1 MKYLVVSDIHGDLT
15 GAEALKAAVEQ
26 ILPDRI
32 LCLGDILYHGPRND
46 LPENYAPKK
55 VIPIM
60 NALQDQIIAVRGNCE
75 AEVDQMVLTF
85 PCMADYNVVPFG
97 TQNIFM
103 SHGHIYGPDHL
114 PSLKE
119 NDIFLSGHTH
129 IPTAE
134 KKDGIYLLNPGSIS
148 IPKGGHPRT
157 YAVLDEAGFTIY
169 TTDGTVYMQ
178 IQFER
183 A

>member
-1 MKYLVVSDIHGDLT
+1 MKYLVISDIHGDLT
-15 GAEALKAAVEQ
+15 GAEILQKAVEQ
-26 ILPDRI
+26 LQPDRI

-60 NALQDQIIAVRGNCE
+60 NALKDRIIAVRGNCE
-75 AEVDQMVLTF
+75 AEVDQMVLAF
-85 PCMADYNVVPFG
+85 PCMADYNVIPMGSMNV
-97 TQNIFM
+97 FM

-114 PSLKE
+114 PSLNE

-129 IPTAE
+129 IPTAV
-134 KKDGIYLLNPGSIS
+134 KKNGIYLLNPGSVS
-148 IPKGGHPRT
+148 LPKEGHPRT
-157 YAVLDEAGFTIY
+157 YALLDETGFTIY
-169 TTDGTVYMQ
+169 TVDGTVYMQ
-178 IQFER
+178 IKFER